1 MMERSDCDTGVEGDA
16 EEKQKKEEEKRE
28 MKRERQTIKK
38 IESDIFIFFLKKD

>member
-28 MKRERQTIKK
+28 MKRERQTRRKRV
-38 IESDIFIFFLKKD
+38 SLGDIFIFKK